1 MRSSIG
7 SFFSLHVLEM
17 LILLFFYLS
26 GYIVGGGHKRRLT
39 TIALFAKVRRTS
51 RARLGLRVSV
61 RYFESSPIII

>member
-1 MRSSIG
+1 M
-7 SFFSLHVLEM
+7 HVLEM

-51 RARLGLRVSV
+51 RARLAGFV
-61 RYFESSPIII
+61 

>member
-51 RARLGLRVSV
+51 RTSRLRVSV